1 MSAFS
6 DDILVCSFRFLD
18 LNPQL
23 RLRVV
28 CARFRALVDE
38 FLTPGWKV
46 VLRLPMTFK
55 DPLEVHDG
63 LVSVWLS
70 CSAGEISFR
79 SKKLFELL
87 LRFPAAERPRET
99 PSCLF
104 PNLTSL
110 IVGCFGI
117 GAEAMVA
124 FAASDFPKLKSLDV
138 RFNLIGDV
146 GMQALAASSNFPN
159 LTFLDA
165 ASNVIGPAGM
175 QAFAASTLFPK
186 LLSLNIM
193 HNRIGSAGVL
203 ALAASSFLR

>member
-1 MSAFS
+1 MSAFP

-87 LRFPAAERPRET
+87 LRFPAAD
-99 PSCLF
+99 SLF
-104 PNLTSL
+104 PNLTAL
-110 IVGCFGI
+110 NLAHKQI
-117 GAEAMVA
+117 GAAGMQALSASPLFPLVTSLNVASNEIGSAGMVA
-124 FAASDFPKLKSLDV
+124 FAA
-138 RFNLIGDV
+138 
-146 GMQALAASSNFPN
+146 ASNFP
-159 LTFLDA
+159 
-165 ASNVIGPAGM
+165 
-175 QAFAASTLFPK
+175 
-186 LLSLNIM
+186 
-193 HNRIGSAGVL
+193 
-203 ALAASSFLR
+203 